1 MSGKSNIE
9 TIPTLAAPNTREID
23 RMTEDMHRRA
33 MILGRDERSLSGIL
47 TGRVEFILG
56 FLTAVILLGISLI

>member
-1 MSGKSNIE
+1 MSGKSDIE
-9 TIPTLAAPNTREID
+9 TIPTLAAPNAREIN

-47 TGRVEFILG
+47 AGRVEFLLG
-56 FLTAVILLGISLI
+56 FLTAVILIGISLI